1 MLWSNWRLREKIDA
15 NSRSQYY
22 SRQIRNFTKPLNSR
36 TLLSYQSVH
45 KTTLPHAAHLGP
57 VTKTCSDQTTFCWY
71 QLSLSHIPNVQQQTH
86 VSTYD
91 QERSSYHGLI
101 NYSLSVEFSLTT
113 CDHTTLRYN
122 HKAKQYYLSISN
134 CNMPAIS
141 CGSLLQSQSEMLQL
155 KHPPQCFKAGDR
167 HSPCNNYARWR

>member
-1 MLWSNWRLREKIDA
+1 MSINSRQHECCGQTENLREKIHA
-15 NSRSQYY
+15 NSRSQYF
-22 SRQIRNFTKPLNSR
+22 SRQICNFTKPLNSR
-36 TLLSYQSVH
+36 TLPSYQSVH

-57 VTKTCSDQTTFCWY
+57 VTKPVWY

-91 QERSSYHGLI
+91 QEQSSYHGLI

-122 HKAKQYYLSISN
+122 HKAKHKQLQYA
-134 CNMPAIS
+134 C